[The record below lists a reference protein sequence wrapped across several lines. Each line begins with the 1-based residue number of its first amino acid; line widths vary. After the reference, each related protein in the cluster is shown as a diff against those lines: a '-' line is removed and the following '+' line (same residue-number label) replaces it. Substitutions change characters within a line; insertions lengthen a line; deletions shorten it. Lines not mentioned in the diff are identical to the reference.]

1 MIRRHLI
8 APPPSPTLE
17 QTHIV
22 LTVLPRV
29 EEKYETCSPHHPE
42 SNQRMLL
49 LWPHRLSRQP
59 VMGPCSE
66 DPHLCGPSRLLG
78 FTSFL
83 LSVCSTGVKSSG
95 AHGSGVQDSGAY
107 VPLEG
112 IQGGSVLFHLSKNQE
127 ADPEEVS
134 WGFGPESNYRV
145 LLQVRRGADTPTW
158 VSLQDKYQHRVH
170 VPNVTSLRIENLT
183 REDSGQYR
191 ARASFT
197 GGIELTQVFL
207 LTVYGTVPL
216 PEIDVKSASITPGWC
231 NITLECRAPGAT
243 EDLKVT
249 WEIKGLPREL
259 EQRVTSELPSNSWH
273 LTLNVPL
280 SQPAAS
286 LTCVVSNQVDQKT
299 AALDLGEVC
308 VSDSPRNSSAETV
321 PGIIGAVVIMLLILI
336 IGLFL
341 WKTYRKKRKMKTG
354 REFQV
359 DPGDNDG
366 GIQYAELSQ
375 QGSGEVTHKEL
386 SRLIS
391 EHSIY

>member
-1 MIRRHLI
+1 
-8 APPPSPTLE
+8 
-17 QTHIV
+17 
-22 LTVLPRV
+22 
-29 EEKYETCSPHHPE
+29 
-42 SNQRMLL
+42 
-49 LWPHRLSRQP
+49 
-59 VMGPCSE
+59 MGPCSE

-83 LSVCSTGVKSSG
+83 LSDSG
-95 AHGSGVQDSGAY
+95 AHGSGVQDSGAH
-107 VPLEG
+107 VPLQG
-112 IQGGSVLFHLSKNQE
+112 IQGGSVFFHLTKNQE

-145 LLQVRRGADTPTW
+145 LLRVSHGADTPTW

-170 VPNVTSLRIENLT
+170 VPNMMSLRIENLT
-183 REDSGQYR
+183 REDSGEYR

-197 GGIELTQVFL
+197 GGRELTQVFL

-216 PEIDVKSASITPGWC
+216 PEIHVKSASITPGWC
-231 NITLECRAPGAT
+231 NVTLECRAPGPT

-273 LTLNVPL
+273 LTLNLPL

-299 AALDLGEVC
+299 ATLDLGKVC
-308 VSDSPRNSSAETV
+308 VSDSPRNSSAKTL

-341 WKTYRKKRKMKTG
+341 WKTYKKKRKMKTG
-354 REFQV
+354 RGVEFQG

-375 QGSGEVTHKEL
+375 QGSGEVTHKGVGKQHLEEKET
-386 SRLIS
+386 STVYS
-391 EHSIY
+391 EVYKPERETMKIT